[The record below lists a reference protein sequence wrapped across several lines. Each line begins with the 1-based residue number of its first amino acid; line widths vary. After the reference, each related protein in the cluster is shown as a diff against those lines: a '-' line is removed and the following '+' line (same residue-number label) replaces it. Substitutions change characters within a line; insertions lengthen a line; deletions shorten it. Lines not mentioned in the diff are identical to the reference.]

1 VFHFYEKN
9 REFVRC
15 EIHAQPHDRWE
26 IVITEP
32 GGHERTEHFTSSEV
46 AHARWRELQTRFIE
60 DGWFGPYGRE

>member
-1 VFHFYEKN
+1 LFHFYEKN

-15 EIHAQPHDRWE
+15 EITESAGRWH

-32 GGHERTEHFTSSEV
+32 NGHERTENFSSAEQ
-46 AHARWRELQTRFIE
+46 AHHRWKELGVRFSD